1 MDKFKNY
8 EVAFSGLKDG
18 KHQFEFEID
27 QTFFE
32 LFETEEEFS
41 NSKLKASVLLDK
53 HSTFLEFWI
62 EINGTV
68 TLICDITGNPFDH
81 SIHYELKILVKFG
94 ETYDDSNDEVITI
107 PASDH
112 SFNIAQLLYE
122 GVMLSIPMKKISP
135 DVSESDWE
143 LLNKYSVGSVETSS
157 LNDEKQE
164 DQEVDPRWEAL
175 KNLKNKK

>member
-41 NSKLKASVLLDK
+41 NPRLKVDLLLDK

-62 EINGTV
+62 EIHGPI
-68 TLICDITGNPFDH
+68 TLVCDITGKPFDH
-81 SIHYELKILVKFG
+81 SIHYEMKVLVKFG
-94 ETYDDSNDEVITI
+94 ESFDDSNDEVITI

-135 DVSESDWE
+135 DISDNDWE
-143 LLNKYSVGSVETSS
+143 LLNKYSVGSIDDPSS
-157 LNDEKQE
+157 EEEEEEK
-164 DQEVDPRWEAL
+164 EVDPRWEAL